1 MSGIEFKQFPT
12 KKSRPLI
19 VRPDRSANQRP
30 VFFWET
36 TCTHALTLLS
46 EKTDFRWFHLKFE
59 QKLTYLFFKITTPH
73 FFHGIFLILM
83 NNKQKRCI
91 LGPKLKYFFMTS
103 KCSNFI
109 YSWHIYAQNIQI
121 ISMTTSETSDILKK
135 RKIWPRFYF
144 GDTYVIW

>member
-1 MSGIEFKQFPT
+1 MSGIEFKQFLA

-46 EKTDFRWFHLKFE
+46 EKTDFRWFHLMYLLE
-59 QKLTYLFFKITTPH
+59 QKLTYLF
-73 FFHGIFLILM
+73 LM
-83 NNKQKRCI
+83 NYKQKRCI

-103 KCSNFI
+103 KCSTSFTHDTSMLKTSKSSAWPLVKLVISWKNARFDLDFI
-109 YSWHIYAQNIQI
+109 LGIP
-121 ISMTTSETSDILKK
+121 M
-135 RKIWPRFYF
+135 
-144 GDTYVIW
+144 